1 MILSKM
7 RRNMKPIIIVVAV
20 AFAMGLLYLG
30 LPGGGFFGGSAR
42 AGVIATV
49 NGEAI
54 DQIQFRNTL
63 IQYVT
68 NLEAQ
73 YGSLPSGQIELV
85 SAQLLK
91 QLIDEKILLHAAKEA
106 KIKVDK
112 KEVDEEKD
120 EFAKQVGGDEQFEQ
134 LLKYNDVTRADFA
147 ARIKEQLMMQKL
159 LEQVAGSGT
168 VTPEEVT
175 QAYEEVHAQ
184 HILVRTT
191 GDTEQETQ
199 AKAKIDEIKAK
210 LDQGAEFAAVAKE
223 FSEDPG
229 SKDNGG
235 DLGFISRGQTVPEFE
250 KAAFTL
256 QAGEVSDPVKS
267 QFGYHL
273 IKVVDR
279 KEAVGEEFEKVK
291 PEIEEQLKQAK
302 QNQLVAQWFQE
313 QKDAAKIE
321 IHDVKLSAYTAKL
334 EGRTDE
340 ALLLFAKAA
349 EVEPNNGY
357 LYASLGELY
366 EGQGDIDQAL
376 VNFQKAAELIKTDAS
391 LYFVLGTLY
400 QEKEDNDAALQ
411 AYQQAGQLDPD
422 NFYLHY
428 SLMSVYSELGQNE
441 LVEQEMKVLE
451 EMQKK
456 AEEAQKKAAEE
467 QENNNEASQN

>member
-1 MILSKM
+1 M
-7 RRNMKPIIIVVAV
+7 
-20 AFAMGLLYLG
+20 
-30 LPGGGFFGGSAR
+30 
-42 AGVIATV
+42 
-49 NGEAI
+49 
-54 DQIQFRNTL
+54 
-63 IQYVT
+63 
-68 NLEAQ
+68 
-73 YGSLPSGQIELV
+73 
-85 SAQLLK
+85 
-91 QLIDEKILLHAAKEA
+91 
-106 KIKVDK
+106 
-112 KEVDEEKD
+112 
-120 EFAKQVGGDEQFEQ
+120 
-134 LLKYNDVTRADFA
+134 
-147 ARIKEQLMMQKL
+147 
-159 LEQVAGSGT
+159 
-168 VTPEEVT
+168 
-175 QAYEEVHAQ
+175 
-184 HILVRTT
+184 
-191 GDTEQETQ
+191 
-199 AKAKIDEIKAK
+199 
-210 LDQGAEFAAVAKE
+210 
-223 FSEDPG
+223 
-229 SKDNGG
+229 
-235 DLGFISRGQTVPEFE
+235 
-250 KAAFTL
+250 